1 MSITSDPSDG
11 PSNGPSEG
19 PSDYTTLS
27 ALLSDYTQAGYVGQL
42 RADDDGVHCSA
53 CAQVSPAEQIE
64 IRSLR
69 RLEGASDPADMAAVI
84 ATACPACSTLGTI
97 VVMYGPEASE
107 PEVKLLRRAQDHR
120 FDDDQAPPSA
130 SPSES
135 AGPEFSS

>member
-1 MSITSDPSDG
+1 MSDTSGPSD
-11 PSNGPSEG
+11 G

-27 ALLSDYTQAGYVGQL
+27 AVLADYSQAGYAGQL
-42 RADDDGVHCSA
+42 RVDDDGVHCSV
-53 CAQVSPAEQIE
+53 CGRVSPVDQVE

-84 ATACPACSTLGTI
+84 ATACPACATLGTI
-97 VVMYGPEASE
+97 VVMFGPEATE

-135 AGPEFSS
+135 GS